1 MNILEYY
8 LELLEKPEYMLST
21 SEQFFIDIFP
31 LVILAV
37 VGVILI
43 IVRIIVD
50 FIKNHK

>member
-31 LVILAV
+31 FIILAV
-37 VGVILI
+37 IGVIFI
-43 IVRIIVD
+43 IVGIIVD
-50 FIKNHK
+50 FVKNHK

>member
-1 MNILEYY
+1 MNIFEYY

-43 IVRIIVD
+43 IVGIIVD
-50 FIKNHK
+50 AVKNHK